1 MIHLEVCSLLFGQ
14 KTKLHTALRRR
25 LGVGVWGSL
34 QDLHSL
40 DPIRK
45 KLEDI
50 NLSNNAT
57 NYSTTAQL
65 PTKKCKSFATPNSW
79 VPFQIRSFKISQHST
94 ISTFA
99 RLPSRSTYQDIILNE
114 IASDESIQ
122 LCQIILVWKT
132 STTTLAIIP
141 FWMKFNFFE
150 QKQMQS
156 PPWLSRWRVRR
167 VLIHMRRAKNGTYWN
182 WLRVTKNVT
191 KLRRDESTLQTWDPE
206 FNPYW

>member
-79 VPFQIRSFKISQHST
+79 VPFQIRSFKISQQST

-132 STTTLAIIP
+132 STLAIIP

-150 QKQMQS
+150 QKTNAVSTMAFE
-156 PPWLSRWRVRR
+156 
-167 VLIHMRRAKNGTYWN
+167 M
-182 WLRVTKNVT
+182 
-191 KLRRDESTLQTWDPE
+191 ES
-206 FNPYW
+206 

>member
-25 LGVGVWGSL
+25 LGVGVRVSL
-34 QDLHSL
+34 QDLHPL

-99 RLPSRSTYQDIILNE
+99 RLPSRSTSQDIILNE

-122 LCQIILVWKT
+122 LCQILVWKT
-132 STTTLAIIP
+132 STSTLAIIP

-167 VLIHMRRAKNGTYWN
+167 VLIHMRRAKKRNWN

-191 KLRRDESTLQTWDPE
+191 KLRRDESTIQSWDPE
-206 FNPYW
+206 FKPYW

>member
-25 LGVGVWGSL
+25 LGVGVRVSL
-34 QDLHSL
+34 QDLHPL

-99 RLPSRSTYQDIILNE
+99 RLPSRSTSQDIILNE

-122 LCQIILVWKT
+122 LCQILVWKT
-132 STTTLAIIP
+132 STSTLAIIP

-156 PPWLSRWRVRR
+156 PPWLSRWRARR
-167 VLIHMRRAKNGTYWN
+167 VLIHMRRAKKRNWN

-191 KLRRDESTLQTWDPE
+191 KLRRDESTIQSWDPE
-206 FNPYW
+206 FKPYW

>member
-14 KTKLHTALRRR
+14 KTKLQTALRRR
-25 LGVGVWGSL
+25 LGVGVRVSL
-34 QDLHSL
+34 QDLHPL

-99 RLPSRSTYQDIILNE
+99 RLPSRSTSQDIILNE

-122 LCQIILVWKT
+122 LCQILVWKT
-132 STTTLAIIP
+132 STSTLAIIP

-167 VLIHMRRAKNGTYWN
+167 VLIHMRRAKKRNWN

-191 KLRRDESTLQTWDPE
+191 KLRRDESTIQSWDPE
-206 FNPYW
+206 FKPYW

>member
-40 DPIRK
+40 DPMRK

-65 PTKKCKSFATPNSW
+65 PTKKMQIFCYSKFVSPLSDQIIQNFTAFYYFNLCSSAIEVYLSRYNSKWDRERRVNSTLSDHFGLENFNFGNYSF
-79 VPFQIRSFKISQHST
+79 
-94 ISTFA
+94 
-99 RLPSRSTYQDIILNE
+99 L
-114 IASDESIQ
+114 DEIQ
-122 LCQIILVWKT
+122 LLWTKT
-132 STTTLAIIP
+132 NAVSTMA
-141 FWMKFNFFE
+141 FE
-150 QKQMQS
+150 M
-156 PPWLSRWRVRR
+156 
-167 VLIHMRRAKNGTYWN
+167 
-182 WLRVTKNVT
+182 
-191 KLRRDESTLQTWDPE
+191 ES
-206 FNPYW
+206 

>member
-1 MIHLEVCSLLFGQ
+1 MRFFTGSPLPWSYQ
-14 KTKLHTALRRR
+14 K
-25 LGVGVWGSL
+25 
-34 QDLHSL
+34 
-40 DPIRK
+40 K

-191 KLRRDESTLQTWDPE
+191 KLRRDESTLQSWDPE

>member
-14 KTKLHTALRRR
+14 KTKLQTALRRR
-25 LGVGVWGSL
+25 LGVGVRVSL
-34 QDLHSL
+34 QDLHPL

-99 RLPSRSTYQDIILNE
+99 RLPSRSTSQDIILNE

-122 LCQIILVWKT
+122 LCQILV
-132 STTTLAIIP
+132 LEN
-141 FWMKFNFFE
+141 FNFYFGNYSFLDEIQLLWTKTNAVSTMAFE
-150 QKQMQS
+150 M
-156 PPWLSRWRVRR
+156 
-167 VLIHMRRAKNGTYWN
+167 
-182 WLRVTKNVT
+182 
-191 KLRRDESTLQTWDPE
+191 ES
-206 FNPYW
+206 